1 MKSAAYTL
9 GVITCRSAGQ
19 IPPFSETLYFKE
31 LTLEGKAMGI
41 RIVVFSPMDVDWKTR
56 WVTAWRYER
65 SLRRWLKEAHP
76 LPPLI
81 YDRCYYADTRH
92 YLAYKPY
99 ITRLRQDPYIHL
111 LGRPLGGKLQTHLM
125 LQKNQDLVPFLPP
138 TKKLLSTTDLLSDM
152 KRYTSVLIKPNGGSH
167 GRGVAALTPEG
178 ESFRV
183 LGRSKDNRHFH
194 LILHSER
201 SLTHWVRR
209 FTENTRY
216 ITQPFL
222 ELTSS
227 DGRPFDIRIL
237 VQKDGEGRWVTTGMA
252 VRTGSRNSL
261 TSNLHGGGRAVRP
274 PQFLRKNYPPGKVKE
289 ILESIRFVS
298 ENVPKQIE
306 REHGRLL
313 ELGLDIGV
321 DRQGRI
327 WFLEANSK
335 PGRSIFLLTGERDV
349 RRQSV
354 RLPIQ
359 YALTLFQGPTGGS
372 V

>member
-1 MKSAAYTL
+1 MKSAAHTL
-9 GVITCRSAGQ
+9 GVVTCRSAGQ
-19 IPPFSETLYFKE
+19 TPPFSETIYFRE
-31 LTLEGKAMGI
+31 LTSEGKAMGVRVI
-41 RIVVFSPMDVDWKTR
+41 VFSPMDVNWKTR
-56 WVTAWRYER
+56 RVTAWRYEHT
-65 SLRRWLKEAHP
+65 LRRWLKEAH
-76 LPPLI
+76 LVPPLI

-92 YLAYKPY
+92 YLMYKPY
-99 ITRLRQDPYIHL
+99 ITRLRQDPHIHL

-125 LQKNQDLVPFLPP
+125 LQKNPDLVPYLPP
-138 TKKLLSTTDLLSDM
+138 TKKLLSARDLLSDM
-152 KRYTSVLIKPNGGSH
+152 IRYTSVLIKPNGGSH
-167 GRGVAALTPEG
+167 GRGVAALTPERG
-178 ESFRV
+178 SFRV
-183 LGRSKDNRHFH
+183 LGRSKDNRHLH

-201 SLTHWVRR
+201 SLIHWVRR
-209 FTENTRY
+209 FTRNTRY
-216 ITQPFL
+216 IIQPFL
-222 ELTSS
+222 DLTSS
-227 DGRPFDIRIL
+227 DGRPFDVRIL
-237 VQKDGEGRWVTTGMA
+237 VQKNGEGRWVTTGMA

-261 TSNLHGGGRAVRP
+261 TSNLHGGGHAERP
-274 PQFLRKNYPPGKVKE
+274 SLFFRKNYSSEKVKE

-298 ENVPKQIE
+298 ESVPKQIE

-313 ELGLDIGV
+313 ELGLDVGV

-349 RRQSV
+349 RRQSI